1 MTEPLHLGPGR
12 PLLAYL
18 LAVGMT
24 MILSAGRLPAQNTA
38 IVIQQGSTVNV
49 SGGYTLLKD
58 VDLHCNGQWQS
69 GGGVTLFTGANPT
82 SAGGSGTIRLW
93 AVEMAKSKTVL
104 LTLNSGLQIGNALDF
119 KRGLIDLNG
128 QVLQLADTAR
138 LAGESDSGR
147 ITGLHGGK
155 VVAAATNANRP
166 NQLNVGNLGA
176 MLTSPANLGIL
187 TVNRSPMPAA
197 GAGIGIQR
205 TYLIQPQNNTALD
218 ATLRFYYLDAELNGN
233 DPAKLSLWKST
244 DGIAWALIGADTRDT
259 TDHYVEKAGIAD
271 LSYWTLADL
280 ANPLPLKLVS
290 FSAVC
295 AGDYALIEWKTG
307 GESQLNDFL
316 VQRSTDGTTW
326 STLGGVDAQNAADG
340 AAYSFKDGA
349 PQPDCLYRLKIE
361 DRDGNLTYS
370 PVFHGGCSD
379 IALPFLV
386 YPNPAVSQ
394 AVAQISLRQAAKGKV
409 QVLNI
414 SGGSVYEAEWNLQ
427 TGLNQ
432 WVIPVQGWAPG
443 SYFLRLIL
451 ADGIRT
457 TQFIKL

>member
-1 MTEPLHLGPGR
+1 
-12 PLLAYL
+12 
-18 LAVGMT
+18 
-24 MILSAGRLPAQNTA
+24 
-38 IVIQQGSTVNV
+38 
-49 SGGYTLLKD
+49 
-58 VDLHCNGQWQS
+58 
-69 GGGVTLFTGANPT
+69 
-82 SAGGSGTIRLW
+82 
-93 AVEMAKSKTVL
+93 VEMAKSKTVL